1 MTISDQM
8 DRGSTVAIWDLLGTI
23 VGVGARNRAYLP
35 PSKGGHAGQYAGRG
49 PW

>member
-1 MTISDQM
+1 MTIPDQM
-8 DRGSTVAIWDLLGTI
+8 NCGSTVAIWDPVATI
-23 VGVGARNRAYLP
+23 VGVGARDSAYLP